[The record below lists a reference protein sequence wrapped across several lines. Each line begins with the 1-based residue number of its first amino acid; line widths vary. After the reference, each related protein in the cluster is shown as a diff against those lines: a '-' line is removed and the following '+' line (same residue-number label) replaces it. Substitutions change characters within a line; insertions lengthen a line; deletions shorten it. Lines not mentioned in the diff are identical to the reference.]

1 MATHLNLQDQEQV
14 DALKSFWR
22 QYGNLITWTLIL
34 ALGGFAA
41 WNGWNWYQ
49 RDQAIKAGAM
59 YDELD
64 RAVQAGE
71 ADRSA
76 KIFADLQSRYPSTAW
91 ASQGGLMVAKLQLDK
106 GQPEAASAALK
117 WVAEKSADE
126 GLRAIASLRLAGIE
140 LDAKR
145 FDAALKAV
153 EAANVKGF
161 EALAADRRGDVL
173 LAQGQTQPAADA
185 FLAAWKGMPESLDY
199 RRVVEAKLN
208 SLGVAPA
215 PAASGVAK

>member
-1 MATHLNLQDQEQV
+1 MATHLDLQEQEQV

-34 ALGGFAA
+34 ALGAFAA

-49 RDQAIKAGAM
+49 RDQGVKAGAM

-64 RAVQAGE
+64 RAVQASE
-71 ADRSA
+71 VERAA
-76 KIFADLQSRYPSTAW
+76 KIFADLQGRYPSTAW
-91 ASQGGLMVAKLQLDK
+91 AAQGGLMLAKLQLDK
-106 GQPEAASAALK
+106 GQPDAASAALK

-126 GLRAIASLRLAGIE
+126 GLKAIASLRLAGIE

-145 FDAALKAV
+145 FDAAMKAV
-153 EAANVKGF
+153 EAANAKGF
-161 EALAADRRGDVL
+161 ESLAADRRGDVL
-173 LAQGQTQPAADA
+173 LAQGKTQQAADA
-185 FLAAWKGMPESLDY
+185 LLAAWKDMPESLEY

-215 PAASGVAK
+215 PAASGVSK

>member
-34 ALGGFAA
+34 ALGAFAA

-49 RDQAIKAGAM
+49 RDQGIKAGAM

-64 RAVQAGE
+64 RAVQASE
-71 ADRSA
+71 VDRSA
-76 KIFADLQSRYPSTAW
+76 KIFADLQGRYPSTTW
-91 ASQGGLMVAKLQLDK
+91 AAQGGLMLAKLQLDK
-106 GQPEAASAALK
+106 GQPDAASAALK
-117 WVAEKSADE
+117 WVAEKSTDE
-126 GLRAIASLRLAGIE
+126 GLKAIASLRLAGIE

-153 EAANVKGF
+153 DAANAKGF
-161 EALAADRRGDVL
+161 ESLAADRRGDVL
-173 LAQGQTQPAADA
+173 LAQGQTKQAADA
-185 FLAAWKGMPESLDY
+185 FLTAWKGMPESLEY

-208 SLGVAPA
+208 SLGIAPA
-215 PAASGVAK
+215 PVASGVSK

>member
-1 MATHLNLQDQEQV
+1 MATHLDLQEQEQV

-34 ALGGFAA
+34 ALGAFAA

-49 RDQAIKAGAM
+49 RDQGVKAGAM

-64 RAVQAGE
+64 RAVQASE
-71 ADRSA
+71 VDRAA
-76 KIFADLQSRYPSTAW
+76 KIFADLQGRYPSTAW
-91 ASQGGLMVAKLQLDK
+91 AAQGGLMLAKLQLDK
-106 GQPEAASAALK
+106 GQPDAASAALK

-126 GLRAIASLRLAGIE
+126 GLKAIASLRLAGIE

-153 EAANVKGF
+153 EAANAKGF
-161 EALAADRRGDVL
+161 ESLAADRRGDVL
-173 LAQGQTQPAADA
+173 LAQGKTQQAADA
-185 FLAAWKGMPESLDY
+185 FLTAWKDMPESLEY

-215 PAASGVAK
+215 PAASGVSK

>member
-1 MATHLNLQDQEQV
+1 MATHLDLQEQEQV

-34 ALGGFAA
+34 ALGAFAA

-49 RDQAIKAGAM
+49 RDQGVKAGAM

-64 RAVQAGE
+64 RAVQASE
-71 ADRSA
+71 VDRAA
-76 KIFADLQSRYPSTAW
+76 KIFADLQGRYPSTAW
-91 ASQGGLMVAKLQLDK
+91 AAQGGLMLAKLQLDK
-106 GQPEAASAALK
+106 GQPDAASAALK

-126 GLRAIASLRLAGIE
+126 GLKAIASLRLAGIE
-140 LDAKR
+140 LEAKR

-153 EAANVKGF
+153 EAANANGF
-161 EALAADRRGDVL
+161 ESLAADRRGDVL
-173 LAQGQTQPAADA
+173 LAQGKTQQAADA
-185 FLAAWKGMPESLDY
+185 FLTAWKDMPESLEY

-215 PAASGVAK
+215 PAASGVSK

>member
-1 MATHLNLQDQEQV
+1 MATHLDLQEQEQV

-34 ALGGFAA
+34 ALGAFAA
-41 WNGWNWYQ
+41 WNGWTWYQ
-49 RDQAIKAGAM
+49 RDQGIKAGAM

-71 ADRSA
+71 VDRSA
-76 KIFADLQSRYPSTAW
+76 KIFADLQGRYPSTTW
-91 ASQGGLMVAKLQLDK
+91 AAQGGLMLAKLQVDK
-106 GQPEAASAALK
+106 EQPDAASAALK

-126 GLRAIASLRLAGIE
+126 GLKAIASLRLAGIE

-153 EAANVKGF
+153 DAANAKGF
-161 EALAADRRGDVL
+161 ESLAADRRGDVL
-173 LAQGQTQPAADA
+173 LAQGQTKQAAEA
-185 FLAAWKGMPESLDY
+185 FLTAWKGMPESLEY

-215 PAASGVAK
+215 AAASGVSK

>member
-1 MATHLNLQDQEQV
+1 MATHLDLQEQEQV

-34 ALGGFAA
+34 ALGAFAA

-49 RDQAIKAGAM
+49 RDQGIKAGAM

-71 ADRSA
+71 VDRSA
-76 KIFADLQSRYPSTAW
+76 KIFADLQGRYPSTTW
-91 ASQGGLMVAKLQLDK
+91 AAQGGLMLAKLQIDK
-106 GQPEAASAALK
+106 GQPDAASSALK

-126 GLRAIASLRLAGIE
+126 GLKSIASLRLAGIE

-153 EAANVKGF
+153 EAASAKGF
-161 EALAADRRGDVL
+161 ESLVADRRGDVL
-173 LAQGQTQPAADA
+173 LAQGRTQQAADA
-185 FLAAWKGMPESLDY
+185 FLTAWKGMPESLEY

-215 PAASGVAK
+215 GAASGVVK